1 MYRGSGDRGADRL
14 LRPLEANLED
24 ARAAAD
30 ECERGAVV
38 ARGERADLGDA
49 GRARVVEE
57 HARERGADAAVLV
70 LVGDREGDLRRL
82 PPGADELRD
91 RGGPGVPDEVGDE
104 RVMGAVDAR
113 QLFQVGGGEARLGGV
128 ESPAARLVAE
138 PV

>member
-1 MYRGSGDRGADRL
+1 MYRGSGDCGADCL
-14 LRPLEANLED
+14 LGPLEANFED

-30 ECERGAVV
+30 ERERGAVV
-38 ARGERADLGDA
+38 ARGERADLRDA

-91 RGGPGVPDEVGDE
+91 RRRPAVAEDMGDE
-104 RVMGAVDAR
+104 RVMAAVDAR
-113 QLFQVGGGEARLGGV
+113 Q
-128 ESPAARLVAE
+128 
-138 PV
+138 